1 MSFFK
6 KKEKK
11 EKKGKDD
18 QDDGTVEEIE
28 GLGDNITGLK
38 LQEEK
43 DLDLTSFERSVTLG
57 MLTIIPI

>member
-11 EKKGKDD
+11 GKEKKEEDE
-18 QDDGTVEEIE
+18 GTVEEIE
-28 GLGDNITGLK
+28 GLGDNLSGLK

-57 MLTIIPI
+57 I